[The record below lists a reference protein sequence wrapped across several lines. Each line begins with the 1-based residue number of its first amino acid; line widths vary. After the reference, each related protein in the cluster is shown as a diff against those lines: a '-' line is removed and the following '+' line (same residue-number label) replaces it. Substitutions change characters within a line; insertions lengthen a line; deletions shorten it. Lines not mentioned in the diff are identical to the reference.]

1 VWYGYCVQ
9 RKILLLVTGIA
20 VGLTCLYGENEPPA
34 GSTPVPFK
42 TPKGFPKPPLPVD
55 NALSKERIALGDT
68 LFHDTILSIDGT
80 VSCAA
85 CHVIEF
91 AFSDDVDLSRGFEG
105 RLGKRNSMP
114 LFNLAW
120 KDRFFWDGRAKTLR
134 EQVLEPIQ
142 DHLEMAANL
151 DRVIYRLNQRKSY
164 RQDFKKAYGPGPI
177 TKEKLGLALENFLLT
192 IVSHDSKYDRVVAQ
206 KATPT
211 KHEKRGRFLFF
222 TPHKK
227 GGAGCFE
234 CHGGPHFSDFEFR
247 NNGLSLVDDL
257 NDFGVFKV
265 TGKEKDKLKFVTP
278 SLRNIAIT
286 EPYMHDGRLPKLEDV
301 VKHYNSP
308 LYKSPT
314 LDPKLKAEGLGL
326 SKEDQAA
333 LVAFLKTL
341 TDPKFKL

>member
-1 VWYGYCVQ
+1 MGCFGYATLCYS
-9 RKILLLVTGIA
+9 KAAFDLD
-20 VGLTCLYGENEPPA
+20 GEID
-34 GSTPVPFK
+34 VP
-42 TPKGFPKPPLPVD
+42 GC
-55 NALSKERIALGDT
+55 I
-68 LFHDTILSIDGT
+68 
-80 VSCAA
+80 
-85 CHVIEF
+85 
-91 AFSDDVDLSRGFEG
+91 DDVDVVVPPGGVGRGAGDGDAALAFELHRVHLGAHAILAADIVDRMHAVGVEEDPLRQG
-105 RLGKRNSMP
+105 RLPTINMGGDPNVT
-114 LFNLAW
+114 
-120 KDRFFWDGRAKTLR
+120 DGFKVVDHAILPFDTHRSHPRMRWTSG
-134 EQVLEPIQ
+134 QVA
-142 DHLEMAANL
+142 DEMAANL